1 MQLENKLFGVDILQ
15 EFESLPRVKPNA
27 DFTTAQK
34 SDNIPRNRYKDIVP
48 YEENRVRITPSKENK
63 SGYINASHITVS
75 NRLLSLFVLSL
86 SLSVWVH
93 ACVRARILCVC
104 SFSFKCC
111 CVVV

>member
-86 SLSVWVH
+86 SLCVG
-93 ACVRARILCVC
+93 ACMTACAHSLCV
-104 SFSFKCC
+104 FVFI
-111 CVVV
+111 

>member
-86 SLSVWVH
+86 SLCVG
-93 ACVRARILCVC
+93 ACMPAYAHSLCV
-104 SFSFKCC
+104 FVFI
-111 CVVV
+111 